1 MTQRVALFDMDRT
14 LVDVHTAK
22 LYVRLQRELG
32 EIGVLEALRS
42 SYWLLQ
48 YGFGWI
54 QAESVALRL
63 LADYRGRPEEWLSDR
78 CRQWYQSH
86 VRSWVS
92 SVGRARVLAHQAAGD
107 AVAIATSSVRHA
119 ALPLAEE
126 LAIEHLVCSELE
138 VESRAL
144 TGTFERPLCY
154 GTGKLERARALVQS
168 LGTSLEQA
176 IFYTDSITDLPL
188 LEAVGQPVAVNPDP
202 RLRRL
207 ARRRGWAIEDWRS
220 ARRASAVTDP
230 KVVPAP

>member
-14 LVDVHTAK
+14 LVDVHTAR
-22 LYVRLQRELG
+22 LYLRLQRELG

-54 QAESVALRL
+54 KAESVALRL
-63 LADYRGRPEEWLSDR
+63 LADYRGRPEEWLRER
-78 CRQWYQSH
+78 CRQWFQSH
-86 VRSWVS
+86 VRVWVS
-92 SVGRARVLAHQAAGD
+92 SVGRARVLEHQAAGH
-107 AVAIATSSVRHA
+107 AVAIATSAVRQA

-138 VESRAL
+138 VESLAL

-154 GTGKLERARALVQS
+154 GAGKLERARALVHS
-168 LGTSLEQA
+168 LGSTLEQA
-176 IFYTDSITDLPL
+176 VFYTDSITDLPL

-202 RLRRL
+202 RLRRV
-207 ARRRGWAIEDWRS
+207 ARRRDWPIEDWLS
-220 ARRASAVTDP
+220 ARRATTLTDP
-230 KVVPAP
+230 KAVPAP